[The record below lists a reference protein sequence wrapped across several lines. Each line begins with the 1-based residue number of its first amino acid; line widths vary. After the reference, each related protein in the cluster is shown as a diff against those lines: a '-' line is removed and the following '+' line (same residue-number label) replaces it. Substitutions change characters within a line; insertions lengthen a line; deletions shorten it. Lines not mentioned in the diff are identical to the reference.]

1 MVLLLSEGLET
12 IGLKIDQILM
22 EQNLTIKP
30 FGKALKA
37 PPYFYG
43 CTILGDGRLV
53 PVVDSPVLLE
63 KWLQQQAS
71 AEQVM
76 LIPNDMKPL
85 SQEQATVLVIDDSLT
100 TRQSLC
106 ATLQQE
112 GYTVIPAQHGKEG
125 LAKIQQHPEVQL
137 VICDLEMPEMNGLEM
152 IERIL
157 KLYPKSAIIM
167 NTIQDDS
174 ETIFKALQLGASG
187 YIDKQSFETK
197 FTEVFECIGNGGAY
211 MTPKIARRII
221 EFFKQPRNIMQ
232 ELTVRE
238 KDIVNGILDGLS
250 YKMIANK
257 HDLAIDTVRMYVK
270 KVYRK
275 LSINSKSELFKL
287 MRSRL

>member
-1 MVLLLSEGLET
+1 
-12 IGLKIDQILM
+12 
-22 EQNLTIKP
+22 
-30 FGKALKA
+30 
-37 PPYFYG
+37 
-43 CTILGDGRLV
+43 
-53 PVVDSPVLLE
+53 
-63 KWLQQQAS
+63 
-71 AEQVM
+71 
-76 LIPNDMKPL
+76 
-85 SQEQATVLVIDDSLT
+85 
-100 TRQSLC
+100 
-106 ATLQQE
+106 
-112 GYTVIPAQHGKEG
+112 
-125 LAKIQQHPEVQL
+125 
-137 VICDLEMPEMNGLEM
+137 MPEMNGLEM

-157 KLYPKSAIIM
+157 KLYPKSVIIM

-211 MTPKIARRII
+211 MTPKIARRVI
-221 EFFKQPRNIMQ
+221 EYFSKSRNIMQ

-250 YKMIANK
+250 YKMIASK
-257 HDLAIDTVRMYVK
+257 HDLALDTVRMYVK